1 MPTSR
6 RVLNFDLLGISEIPP
21 TAHTIFKK
29 SQWFKKNYVC
39 WMRWPLPLVLAL
51 LRQKQADLE
60 VHGQPSVHKLDQDT
74 GQPGLRREILSEK
87 KKKFLF
93 TKFVCIFLCLVH
105 IHTWY
110 QRCQKRALDPLE
122 LQLQAAVSSGEAE
135 AGGSQSLR
143 SAWTIECVRS
153 RIAKATQRNPAS
165 KNWKKKK
172 KPNKIK

>member
-87 KKKFLF
+87 KK
-93 TKFVCIFLCLVH
+93 
-105 IHTWY
+105 
-110 QRCQKRALDPLE
+110 
-122 LQLQAAVSSGEAE
+122 VS
-135 AGGSQSLR
+135 
-143 SAWTIECVRS
+143 VY
-153 RIAKATQRNPAS
+153 
-165 KNWKKKK
+165 
-172 KPNKIK
+172 